1 MKIVGGEEISIEEVM
16 IVFVPMNF
24 TQIFEENYIYIYIR
38 KNGMRVAHQ
47 SSAITLLIPTM

>member
-24 TQIFEENYIYIYIR
+24 TQIFEENYIYI
-38 KNGMRVAHQ
+38 
-47 SSAITLLIPTM
+47 